1 MTVGRRIAIDVG
13 TVRIGVAASDFHGI
27 LASPLATV
35 TRKADLTSTV
45 ADLMEIIN
53 EVDAVQIFIGLPIN
67 LRGAETKST
76 DDALTLARALSAA
89 VQVPVFMV
97 DERLS
102 TVAAAGELRA
112 SGKNSKQSRGVIDQI
127 AATVILESVLAAYK
141 AQDGFVGRE
150 IGSFDV

>member
-76 DDALTLARALSAA
+76 EDALSLARALSAA

-102 TVAAAGELRA
+102 TVAAAGALRA

-127 AATVILESVLAAYK
+127 AATVILESVLAVSK

>member
-53 EVDAVQIFIGLPIN
+53 EVDAVQIFIGLPIS
-67 LRGAETKST
+67 LRGAETRST
-76 DDALTLARALSAA
+76 EDALNLARALSAA
-89 VQVPVFMV
+89 VQMPVFMV

-112 SGKNSKQSRGVIDQI
+112 SGKNSQQSRGVIDQI
-127 AATVILESVLAAYK
+127 AATVILESVLAASK

>member
-76 DDALTLARALSAA
+76 EDALSLARALSAA

-112 SGKNSKQSRGVIDQI
+112 SGKNAKQSRGVIDQI
-127 AATVILESVLAAYK
+127 AATVILESVLAASK